1 MSNVIKLNGYD
12 VRDPKAVHFDG
23 ADGLTDAQKAQAVD
37 NIGAAPATLENAVA
51 RMIPAPDYATVTVH
65 DVDNGLYWDT
75 VTGKKVASAQWSCSK
90 HLIPFSGA
98 AQVALVSASA
108 LRVLVCCYDADY
120 QYISSTP
127 APLFATGMTLP
138 LALPVDTRFI
148 GLDIK
153 DGSAAAISVR
163 PIAPVEVIE
172 APYTDHLYLA
182 GAVANA
188 NAVISTASGYGVL
201 AVAVTPDER
210 YYTNITLE
218 NNFICVSAAG
228 AAIAPTY
235 DEIDNHG
242 RIYTIPEDA
251 VYALLNVQYNKYHG
265 DISVDGIYSA
275 VFYKVTRA
283 EKVLCIGDSI
293 TYLDGRTN
301 TSYDGASLFLG
312 YQKVLQ
318 AAGYEVA
325 SAGYSGYTYAKT
337 GRSDVGSIYE
347 QIVEGE
353 YSVSGYDVIVL
364 AGGTNDDLYSVAVG
378 EVPTTYSPTYDTAT
392 MLGGLGG
399 IIAYIRAHNESAK
412 IVLCTQL
419 KSESQSRPYAE
430 AVLYADG
437 IRGMAQYASCHL
449 VDAFKDLNVQP
460 ETPGFEDYF
469 YDHTHP
475 NRAGMQRLGAL
486 ILRGVENC

>member
-1 MSNVIKLNGYD
+1 MSNVIKINGYD

-51 RMIPAPDYATVTVH
+51 RLIPTPDYATVTAL

-75 VTGKKVASAQWSCSK
+75 VTGKKVTSAQWSCSK

-153 DGSAAAISVR
+153 DGEAASISVQ
-163 PIAPVEVIE
+163 PIAPVEVIQ

-210 YYTNITLE
+210 YYTNMTLE

-265 DISVDGIYSA
+265 DVSVDGVYSA
-275 VFYKVTRA
+275 VFYKITKT

-293 TYLDGRTN
+293 TYLDGRQN
-301 TSYDGASLFLG
+301 TDYDGATLFLG

-337 GRSDVGSIYE
+337 EGVGSIYTE
-347 QIVEGE
+347 IVEGS
-353 YSVSGYDVIVL
+353 YDVSGYDVIVL
-364 AGGTNDDLYSVAVG
+364 AGGTNDDYNDVAVG
-378 EVPTTYSPTYDTAT
+378 SVPDSYSPTYDTAT

-399 IIAYIRAHNESAK
+399 IISYIRANNADAK
-412 IVLCTQL
+412 IVLCTPL
-419 KSESQSRPYAE
+419 KSESTLRPYAE

-437 IRGMAQYASCHL
+437 IKNMARYASCFL
-449 VDAFKDLNVQP
+449 VDAFQDLNIQP
-460 ETPGFEDYF
+460 ETDGFSDNF
-469 YDHTHP
+469 YDKTHP

-486 ILRGVENC
+486 ILRGVEIC